1 VNKKY
6 TLFLMIMLAGVALAC
21 DGLQTLSGGSA
32 VTTAP
37 GESESAAAPSAIPS
51 PVVPSPTATPDAA
64 RVAELLTRGENFR
77 LQGRLNKALDAY
89 NSALELDPENAEAYA
104 GRGHVY
110 LDLEDYDAALADED
124 RAIELDEDC
133 QQAYYLRGSLY
144 SEVFIDYDA
153 AEADLTRAIELDPTD
168 HQALNNRA
176 TVYLDMHEWERA
188 IDDLDRALAIG
199 EFAVGYYNRGYAY
212 RRLDEDEQAVEDLTN
227 AIALYPSFVSAYY
240 ERGAAYQ
247 GLQDHDAAVSDY
259 ITVLEMGFNDPANI
273 RDRAFYMREDG
284 EEALDSLLVLYDY
297 LAELTPSDAYT
308 YFCRGSVHEIKGN
321 TQEAIDDYHRFLELQ
336 EEVNPDTYTVQNRL
350 NSLGAGD

>member
-1 VNKKY
+1 VNKKH
-6 TLFLMIMLAGVALAC
+6 TLFLMILLAGVTLAC
-21 DGLQTLSGGSA
+21 GGLPALSGGSA
-32 VTTAP
+32 VTATP
-37 GESESAAAPSAIPS
+37 GEAESAAAPSAIPS
-51 PVVPSPTATPDAA
+51 TIVPSPTATPDAA
-64 RVAELLTRGENFR
+64 QIAELLVGGENFR

-89 NSALELDPENAEAYA
+89 NTALELDPENADAYA

-110 LDLEDYDAALADED
+110 LDLEDYDTALADED

-133 QQAYYLRGSLY
+133 QQAYSLRGSLY
-144 SEVFIDYDA
+144 SVVFADYDA
-153 AEADLTRAIELDPTD
+153 AEADFNRAIELDPSD
-168 HQALNNRA
+168 HEALNDRA
-176 TVYLDMHEWERA
+176 ALYLSMHEWERA

-199 EFAVGYYNRGYAY
+199 GFAMGYYNRGYAY

-227 AIALYPSFVSAYY
+227 AIILYPYFVSAYY

-259 ITVLEMGFNDPANI
+259 ITVLELGFNDPGNI

-308 YFCRGSVHEIKGN
+308 YFCRGTVHEMKGN
-321 TQEAIDDYHRFLELQ
+321 TQEAIDDYHRFLDLQ
-336 EEVNPDTYTVQNRL
+336 EEVNPDTHTVENRL
-350 NSLGAGD
+350 NRLEGGD